1 MQSNSSADAE
11 QSDVVE
17 MEERRART
25 ATDCDDSA
33 RSRCAPVM
41 EPVRRERDSAPLTDT
56 DARTLHECER
66 NDAHST
72 REESAQDPQDPQ
84 RETPHTYFAAPDGL
98 YPFHYILTYS
108 LHYSNFHKSIIA
120 NEGIISRKNLNL
132 NISKSFI
139 CLQFKYLG
147 IFVSL
152 FSPNQSTNNFQ
163 FFRQSLILQDQS
175 CLNW

>member
-1 MQSNSSADAE
+1 MQTNSSADAE
-11 QSDVVE
+11 QSDAVE
-17 MEERRART
+17 REARRSPT
-25 ATDCDDSA
+25 ATECDDT
-33 RSRCAPVM
+33 PV
-41 EPVRRERDSAPLTDT
+41 SDT
-56 DARTLHECER
+56 EATRTLHESER
-66 NDAHST
+66 DDGHST
-72 REESAQDPQDPQ
+72 RKESAEDPQ
-84 RETPHTYFAAPDGL
+84 RETSPTYFAAPDGL

-152 FSPNQSTNNFQ
+152 FSPNQ
-163 FFRQSLILQDQS
+163 
-175 CLNW
+175 LNQ